1 MFYATSNSPTQLAA
15 LRLQPR
21 RRCGASAQ
29 PAVCAAKPK
38 AKPAEP
44 RKQQGGSKAAKP
56 AKQPSG
62 GKGEAKA
69 AKPRVDAAPPR
80 KEPPPAAVSVTHPP
94 AEELAVLPALAA
106 GPPLSTEQL
115 LSFSCDGHVALRG
128 LLSEAEVSA
137 LAPGFHAALDARR
150 VDALRTGVRVA
161 LGEDALVDD
170 FGIPFDEADEL
181 EDTLDEAGAS
191 VPFLQVFNSWRA
203 GCASARRLA
212 CSARLVHAAAA
223 LLGVEPARV
232 RLYQDALFVKRPGDA
247 HTAWHADLSMTP
259 LDCNDFLTLWVPLA
273 AVPARADGGTA
284 LDYATASHRDVS
296 LHYWGQDTDDLDG
309 RFVLADH
316 GALAA
321 GDVSVHHGWLLHG
334 APPPPPSATTP
345 RAAIAIS
352 VRRSLCVDIPPLLF
366 GSYAPAIHS
375 ASRSTSW
382 TARGCWMSRRR
393 SATATTRT
401 QRAMLGCLT
410 WKAVS
415 LQRIPLCRWRL
426 RWSLVE

>member
-1 MFYATSNSPTQLAA
+1 MTSQLAA
-15 LRLQPR
+15 LRLLPR
-21 RRCGASAQ
+21 QRRAAAAQ

-44 RKQQGGSKAAKP
+44 RKQQGGGKAAKP

-69 AKPRVDAAPPR
+69 AKPRVDAPPPR
-80 KEPPPAAVSVTHPP
+80 KAPLPSGVSVTHPP
-94 AEELAVLPALAA
+94 AEELAALPALAA

-115 LSFSCDGHVALRG
+115 LSFSRDGHIALRG

-150 VDALRTGVRVA
+150 IDALRTGVRVA

-247 HTAWHADLSMTP
+247 HTSWHADLSMTP
-259 LDCNDFLTLWVPLA
+259 LDCNDFCTLWVPLA

-309 RFVLADH
+309 RFALADH

-334 APPPPPSATTP
+334 APPPPPSATLP

-352 VRRSLCVDIPPLLF
+352 YFVDGARLLNEPDALSDGYDEDAESHAWVSDLGGGELAAHPAVPLAL
-366 GSYAPAIHS
+366 
-375 ASRSTSW
+375 
-382 TARGCWMSRRR
+382 
-393 SATATTRT
+393 
-401 QRAMLGCLT
+401 
-410 WKAVS
+410 AVEP
-415 LQRIPLCRWRL
+415 R
-426 RWSLVE
+426 